1 MDDNIETIIK
11 NNLNFTKYT
20 QKKEEELV
28 NEEEETEEID
38 KFSDKNSHLII
49 VMK

>member
-28 NEEEETEEID
+28 NEEEEIEEID